1 MREKNLVTAKGQEPT
16 VPLTRA
22 RAAAFLASG
31 KLPYLKAPLQLNQK
45 RAPIQQNQ
53 KRTLRGN
60 PKGADLD
67 ENSNHAPTDACL
79 QRKRRVVLQDV
90 SNICH
95 KGSFG
100 SCLNATKIQVN
111 IPCNFVHDLCSYK
124 EITTNLCYPISL
136 LSLAA

>member
-1 MREKNLVTAKGQEPT
+1 MREKDLVTAKGQEPT

-31 KLPYLKAPLQLNQK
+31 KLPYLKAP
-45 RAPIQQNQ
+45 IQQNQ

-67 ENSNHAPTDACL
+67 ENSNHAATEACL
-79 QRKRRVVLQDV
+79 QRKRRAVLQDV
-90 SNICH
+90 SNICR
-95 KGSFG
+95 KDSFR
-100 SCLNATKIQVN
+100 SCLNVTKIQVN
-111 IPCNFVHDLCSYK
+111 IPYNFVHDLCSHK
-124 EITTNLCYPISL
+124 EITTNLCYPIIL